1 MQQET
6 WEFAVSSVL
15 RCRLFALYGVAVNRI
30 PSCGVA
36 VIFKHLRDTR
46 IFDEKIKL
54 ANTWRCCGLSFG
66 CSWNEEPKSH
76 AKRHKRS
83 TTTQTRSFL
92 GQSANAPSV
101 LLFCLFWRR
110 DEKDVCS
117 QVSIKGLRKNGKLKK
132 KKAFL

>member
-1 MQQET
+1 MTRNATPMQQET

-66 CSWNEEPKSH
+66 CS
-76 AKRHKRS
+76 
-83 TTTQTRSFL
+83 
-92 GQSANAPSV
+92 
-101 LLFCLFWRR
+101 
-110 DEKDVCS
+110 
-117 QVSIKGLRKNGKLKK
+117 
-132 KKAFL
+132 